1 MTNTFPSTLLSS
13 QGQLQS
19 LILNFSTSYIPTVGV
34 SPQHSVPA
42 PPSSSQ
48 CERSLNSVFIG
59 YSPLHQMQLFKN
71 SFNPLQRF
79 VYQELT
85 TPVWI
90 PLRLQFL
97 LLYGLSTGCSFLQ
110 DMPATV

>member
-1 MTNTFPSTLLSS
+1 
-13 QGQLQS
+13 
-19 LILNFSTSYIPTVGV
+19 
-34 SPQHSVPA
+34 
-42 PPSSSQ
+42 
-48 CERSLNSVFIG
+48 
-59 YSPLHQMQLFKN
+59 MQLFKN